1 MTSMPRLPTQE
12 RCGRFLLLA
21 GAGMA
26 FVLARVAMV
35 GAAEAAAL
43 DQVRREFMIPSA
55 VVASSP
61 IDRDGL
67 EGRVLCGYQGW
78 FAAKGDGAELGWN
91 HWRVPDRDAPQG
103 SRIAVDMLPDVSEL
117 SAEERFASD
126 LVGADGR
133 PIEVFSSYHP
143 ATVNRHFQWMEE
155 YGIDGAFIQ
164 RFAVNLR
171 HPKLLAK
178 STKVLQSCRDG
189 ALRHGRVYAVMYD
202 LTGMEAGTLST
213 VAEDWRHLRDRM
225 KIGDDAAAIHVA
237 GKPLV
242 AVWGVGFK
250 DRDYSLEEC
259 RAVIAALKADG
270 CAVMCGVPTGW
281 RTLDRDA
288 VRDPLLHEIVG
299 MCDVVSPWTVGRYQT
314 PEEVLRHAE
323 RDWAAD
329 IAWCGERGITFL
341 PVAFPGFSWHNLNR
355 GQLDQIPRLGGRF
368 LWLQA
373 VGARQAGANS
383 LYIAMFDEVD
393 EATAIFKCIDPPTPE
408 LAQRFVGMEG
418 LPSDHYLRLTGEI
431 GRLLRGERPVS
442 DEPPAPMAVRPN

>member
-1 MTSMPRLPTQE
+1 VKFNLFFCVRGVAL
-12 RCGRFLLLA
+12 RLLA
-21 GAGMA
+21 RR
-26 FVLARVAMV
+26 VLVVWLAQASIVF
-35 GAAEAAAL
+35 AENNADL
-43 DQVRREFMIPSA
+43 DHVRREVMTPSTI
-55 VVASSP
+55 VASSP

-78 FAAKGDGAELGWN
+78 FAAKGDGAELGWK
-91 HWRVPDRDAPQG
+91 HWRVPDRQAPQG

-117 SAEERFASD
+117 SSKERFASD

-133 PIEVFSSYHP
+133 PIELFSSQQP
-143 ATVNRHFQWMEE
+143 ATVSRHFQWMEE
-155 YGIDGAFIQ
+155 YGIDGAFVQ

-171 HPKLLAK
+171 HPQGLAK
-178 STKVLQSCRDG
+178 ITRVLRSCRDG

-202 LTGMEAGTLST
+202 LTGMEAGTINAVT
-213 VAEDWRHLRDRM
+213 EDWRHLRDRM
-225 KIGDDAAAIHVA
+225 KIGDDAAALRVA

-242 AVWGVGFK
+242 AVWGIGFQ

-299 MCDVVSPWTVGRYQT
+299 MCDVVCPWTVGRYQS
-314 PEEVLRHAE
+314 PEQALCHAE
-323 RDWAAD
+323 RDWKAD
-329 IAWCGERGITFL
+329 IAWCGERGIAFL
-341 PVAFPGFSWHNLNR
+341 PVAFPGFSWHNLK
-355 GQLDQIPRLGGRF
+355 GGKLDQIPRLGGRF
-368 LWLQA
+368 FWSQA

-393 EATAIFKCIDPPTPE
+393 EGTAIFKCVDPPTPQ

-442 DEPPAPMAVRPN
+442 DEPPAPAAVRPN